1 MTPGRTPD
9 PVEDPTGYQ
18 RFILSLLGDDDP
30 AEVQAGTPDTVGA
43 LLADAGERVAERPE
57 PAEWSML
64 ECLGHMLDAEIVA
77 TARYRWVIAQ
87 DRPRLIGYDQD
98 AWVERLRHADDDP
111 DAVLVLFR
119 ALRRANLDLWAR
131 SSAEDHARAGVHEER
146 GLESYALIFRLT
158 AGHDRFHIDQ
168 ARRALAAV
176 TA

>member
-18 RFILSLLGDDDP
+18 RFILSLLGEDDP
-30 AEVQAGTPDTVGA
+30 AEVQAGTPDAVGA
-43 LLADAGERVAERPE
+43 LLADAGKRVAERPE

-64 ECLGHMLDAEIVA
+64 QCM
-77 TARYRWVIAQ
+77 
-87 DRPRLIGYDQD
+87 
-98 AWVERLRHADDDP
+98 
-111 DAVLVLFR
+111 
-119 ALRRANLDLWAR
+119 
-131 SSAEDHARAGVHEER
+131 DHARAGVHEER
-146 GLESYALIFRLT
+146 GLESYALIFRRT